1 MSKINTWDCVVVETV
16 DNYRAVCGVDSPLY
30 FIGIDYYQDNKNF
43 EHCDPYASELTSYVP
58 LERYLEAID
67 NKDNFNASYYYGEVN
82 NLLLSSGSLL
92 EYDDG
97 FVQDQGI

>member
-1 MSKINTWDCVVVETV
+1 MSKINTWDCVVVDTV
-16 DNYRAVCGVDSPLY
+16 ERYKSICGVDSPLY
-30 FIGIDYYQDNKNF
+30 FITADCHNNKF
-43 EHCDPYASELTSYVP
+43 EHCDPYASELTCYVP

-67 NKDNFNASYYYGEVN
+67 NLNDFNASYGYGEVN
-82 NLLLSSGSLL
+82 NFSMSSGGLL

>member
-30 FIGIDYYQDNKNF
+30 FITVDYHNNKF
-43 EHCDPYASELTSYVP
+43 EHCDPYASELTSYAP
-58 LERYLEAID
+58 LERYSEAID
-67 NKDNFNASYYYGEVN
+67 NLNDFNASYGYGEVN
-82 NLLLSSGSLL
+82 NFSMSSGGLL

>member
-30 FIGIDYYQDNKNF
+30 FIGIDYHRDNKNF
-43 EHCDPYASELTSYVP
+43 EHCDPYASELTSYAP
-58 LERYLEAID
+58 LERYSEAID
-67 NKDNFNASYYYGEVN
+67 NLNDFNTSYDCGEVN
-82 NLLLSSGSLL
+82 NLSIFSGGLL

>member
-1 MSKINTWDCVVVETV
+1 MSKINTWDCVVLTTV

-30 FIGIDYYQDNKNF
+30 FIGIDYHQDNKNF
-43 EHCDPYASELTSYVP
+43 EHCDPYASELTSYAP

-67 NKDNFNASYYYGEVN
+67 NKDDFNASYSYGEVN
-82 NLLLSSGSLL
+82 NLSLISGSLL